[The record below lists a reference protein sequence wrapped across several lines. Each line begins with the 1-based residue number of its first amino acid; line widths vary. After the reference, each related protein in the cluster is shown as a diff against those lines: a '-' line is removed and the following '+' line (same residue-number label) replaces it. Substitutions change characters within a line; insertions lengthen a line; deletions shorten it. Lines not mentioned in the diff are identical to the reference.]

1 MKYKFK
7 ELEEPRAISQDIW
20 YSLTEGG
27 YLQPSD
33 ILANE
38 EQIDEVHKA
47 IDIVYQF
54 ICQARNAG
62 VIEEC

>member
-7 ELEEPRAISQDIW
+7 ELEEPHAISEEVW
-20 YSLTEGG
+20 YCLTEGG
-27 YLQPSD
+27 YLKPED
-33 ILANE
+33 ILESE
-38 EQIDEVHKA
+38 EQIDEVDNA